1 MIDITSALLLLF
13 VGGLAGFIN
22 VNAGGGSSLT
32 LPVLIFLGLDSA
44 TANGTNRVAIFIQS
58 AAAVHSFQK
67 ENFKQYKTSIRLSLF
82 TLPGAIAGSLFAVK
96 LDDDSFQFIL
106 GIVMIGIIISMLL
119 PKKKVVT
126 DNNADKEFSFLSIIS
141 MLLIGFYGGFIQ
153 VGVGY
158 LLMFSL
164 SQLLKFD
171 LIHVNMH
178 KVFIVFFYTVPSMLV
193 FIITGNVN
201 WVLGLVL
208 ATGNAFGAWWGA
220 KLSIK
225 KGEGLIKAILIISI
239 AIMAA
244 KLLNIF

>member
-1 MIDITSALLLLF
+1 MIDLGSALLLLF
-13 VGGLAGFIN
+13 VGALAGFIN
-22 VNAGGGSSLT
+22 VNAGGGSSIT

-67 ENFKQYKTSIRLSLF
+67 ENLKQYKTSIKLSLF

-96 LDDDSFQFIL
+96 LDDESFQFIL
-106 GIVMIGIIISMLL
+106 GIVMIGIIISMLV
-119 PKKKVVT
+119 PKGKVET

-153 VGVGY
+153 VGVGF

-171 LIHVNMH
+171 LVHVNMH
-178 KVFIVFFYTVPSMLV
+178 KVFIVFFYTVPSMIV
-193 FIITGNVN
+193 FVVTGNIN
-201 WVLGLVL
+201 WFLGLIL

-225 KGEGLIKAILIISI
+225 KGEGLIKAVLIISI

-244 KLLNIF
+244 KLLEIF

>member
-13 VGGLAGFIN
+13 VGALAGFIN
-22 VNAGGGSSLT
+22 VNAGGGSSIT

-67 ENFKQYKTSIRLSLF
+67 ENLKQYKTSIKLSLY

-96 LDDDSFQFIL
+96 LDDQSFQFIL
-106 GIVMIGIIISMLL
+106 GIVMIGIIISMLI
-119 PKKKVVT
+119 PKKKIVA
-126 DNNADKEFSFLSIIS
+126 DNNADKKFSFLSIMS

-153 VGVGY
+153 VGVGF

-171 LIHVNMH
+171 LVHVNMH

-193 FIITGNVN
+193 FVITGNVN
-201 WVLGLVL
+201 WFLGFIL

-225 KGEGLIKAILIISI
+225 KGEGLIKGVLIVSI